1 MTTKGKTAVAARQ
14 RRHERVRAKVKGTAS
29 RPRLCVF
36 RSLSHIYVQV
46 IDDDAGRTLVA
57 ASDVEKTPAAARDG
71 KKKTDV
77 AGAIGAMVAQRAREK
92 GIEKVVFDRGGYRFH
107 GRVKAL
113 AEAARKA
120 GLRF

>member
-1 MTTKGKTAVAARQ
+1 MTAKGKTAVAARQ
-14 RRHERVRAKVKGTAS
+14 RRHERVRGKVKGTAS

-36 RSLSHIYVQV
+36 RSLSHIYAQV
-46 IDDDAGRTLVA
+46 IDDDAGRTLAA
-57 ASDVEKTPAAARDG
+57 ASDIEKALATSRDG

-77 AGAIGAMVAQRAREK
+77 AVAVGEIVAQRAREK
-92 GIEKVVFDRGGYRFH
+92 GIEQVVFDRGGYRFH

>member
-1 MTTKGKTAVAARQ
+1 MTAKGKTAVAARQ
-14 RRHERVRAKVKGTAS
+14 RRHERVRAKVKGTAL

-46 IDDDAGRTLVA
+46 IDDDAGRTLAA
-57 ASDVEKTPAAARDG
+57 ASDVEKTASRDG
-71 KKKTDV
+71 KKKTEV
-77 AGAIGAMVAQRAREK
+77 AGAVGDLIAQRAREK
-92 GIEKVVFDRGGYRFH
+92 GIEQVVFDRGGYRFH

>member
-1 MTTKGKTAVAARQ
+1 MTKGKSAVAARK
-14 RRHERVRAKVKGTAS
+14 RRHERVRTKVKGTADK
-29 RPRLCVF
+29 PRLCVF
-36 RSLSHIYVQV
+36 RSLSHIYAQV
-46 IDDDAGRTLVA
+46 IDDGAGRTLAA
-57 ASDVEKTPAAARDG
+57 ASDLDAALAAARDG

-77 AGAIGAMVAQRAREK
+77 AVLVGELVGKRTLEK
-92 GIEKVVFDRGGYRFH
+92 GIQQVVFDRGGYKFH